1 MHARALTEAVET
13 HSGVVAAVTDLKLRQ
28 QAAVL
33 KSARAIGLT
42 TTRAAMQRALL
53 GQLSPG
59 VVIVE
64 EVKHTYIDTLCVIH
78 ANKFYAAVQGVLM
91 KAYCLRLLH
100 VVGIVSSCKCCQCS
114 CLRPPCNSVWQSVA
128 Q

>member
-13 HSGVVAAVTDLKLRQ
+13 HSGVVPAVTDLKLRQ

-33 KSARAIGLT
+33 KSARVIGLT

-53 GQLSPG
+53 EQLAPG

-64 EVKHTYIDTLCVIH
+64 EVKLTHCIIVYTISGHNMLALNGIPRSYSNTLCIYTHYH
-78 ANKFYAAVQGVLM
+78 ALQ
-91 KAYCLRLLH
+91 
-100 VVGIVSSCKCCQCS
+100 
-114 CLRPPCNSVWQSVA
+114 RP
-128 Q
+128 